1 MTCIVGIEHKGTV
14 WIGADSAGTNGRMDQ
29 RIRADK
35 KVFIKGEFIIGFCG
49 SFRAGQLLTCNLDV
63 LPQPDG
69 VDDFTFLVNEF
80 TAAVKKCLSPL
91 KEDDPESAHP
101 NFLFG
106 YRGKLY
112 GIEGDYQISKSEDE
126 FDSVGSGSD
135 IAIGAL
141 HASKG
146 DGIKKRILRALEASA
161 KNNAAVRPP
170 FHVMSLK
177 NGEKK

>member
-1 MTCIVGIEHKGTV
+1 MTCIVGIEHKDTV

-63 LPQPDG
+63 PPQEEG
-69 VDDFTFLVNEF
+69 TDDFTFLVNDF
-80 TAAVKKCLSPL
+80 TAAVRKCLEPL
-91 KEDDPESAHP
+91 KNDDPESSHP

-106 YRGKLY
+106 YRGRLY
-112 GIEGDYQISKSEDE
+112 GVEGDYQISRGEEK

-135 IAIGAL
+135 IAMGAL

-146 DGIKKRILRALEASA
+146 QGVKKRILKALEASA

-170 FHVMSLK
+170 FHVMNLK
-177 NGEKK
+177 KGDGA

>member
-1 MTCIVGIEHKGTV
+1 MTCIVGIEHNGAV
-14 WIGADSAGTNGRMDQ
+14 WIGADSAGTAGNMNQ

-35 KVFIKGEFIIGFCG
+35 KVFVKGEFIVGFCG

-63 LPQPDG
+63 PPQPAG

-80 TAAVKKCLSPL
+80 TAAVRKCFEPL
-91 KEDDPESAHP
+91 KLDDPQSVYP

-112 GIEGDYQISKSEDE
+112 GVEGDYQISRAEDK
-126 FDSVGSGSD
+126 FDAMGSGAD
-135 IAIGAL
+135 VAIGAL

-146 DGIKKRILRALEASA
+146 LGVKQRILSALEASA

-170 FHVMSLK
+170 FHVMKLK
-177 NGEKK
+177 SGEKG

>member
-1 MTCIVGIEHKGTV
+1 MTCIVGIQEKNVV

-35 KVFIKGEFIIGFCG
+35 KVFVKGEFIVGFCG
-49 SFRAGQLLTCNLDV
+49 SFRAGQLLTCNLEV
-63 LPQPDG
+63 PPQPED

-80 TAAVKKCLSPL
+80 TAAVRKCLAPL
-91 KEDDPESAHP
+91 EKDDPDSMHP

-106 YRGKLY
+106 YRGNLY
-112 GIEGDYQISKSEDE
+112 GVEGDYQISRSEDK
-126 FDSVGSGSD
+126 FDAVGSGAD
-135 IAIGAL
+135 IAMGAL
-141 HASKG
+141 HVSKG
-146 DGIKKRILRALEASA
+146 EPVKKRILRALEASA

-177 NGEKK
+177 AGEGS